1 MADRTEALMRDLDAP
16 RPIPA
21 RMRDRL
27 EGALISATLQP
38 ADENLLY
45 ILDRP
50 KRLPG
55 AMRERLTATLTGE
68 SEADIAERM
77 ALLNGPR
84 PLPAGTRSRLMTRLM
99 TRRDSSRMLRITAA
113 AAAAVLIMAG
123 TFALTVSRG
132 PSRDG
137 RRTVLGTQFTQT
149 PTSQPSTGVPNPTI
163 APTGK
168 TPSVNPPVS
177 QPPRTGAGNPTAP
190 APRSPDQAIPQPQP
204 TGQIGSG
211 FSGGT
216 ASDRGAPEG
225 AAAPGLSIGLLDPVL
240 TLVRNVLAA
249 LNAGTVATAPAAD
262 APKPPVA
269 ATPAQKASAKKTTT
283 AKPAATKP
291 KSSTPKP
298 AEQPKPLIELP
309 LLGGDGL
316 AVEVPVVELTLSL

>member
-1 MADRTEALMRDLDAP
+1 MADRTAALMRDLDAP

-21 RMRDRL
+21 SMRDRL
-27 EGALISATLQP
+27 EGALISATLEP

-50 KRLPG
+50 KRMPA

-68 SEADIAERM
+68 SDADIAERM
-77 ALLNGPR
+77 ALLDGPR
-84 PLPAGTRSRLMTRLM
+84 PLPSGMRSRLMTRLM

-132 PSRDG
+132 PSREG
-137 RRTVLGTQFTQT
+137 RPSVLGTQFTQT
-149 PTSQPSTGVPNPTI
+149 PTSQPSTGVPNPTV
-163 APTGK
+163 APTGN
-168 TPSVNPPVS
+168 TPSINPPVS
-177 QPPRTGAGNPTAP
+177 QPPRTGGNDPAAP
-190 APRSPDQAIPQPQP
+190 VPRSPDHAIPQPQP
-204 TGQIGSG
+204 TGGIDPG

-216 ASDRGAPEG
+216 ASDRGAPDQAG
-225 AAAPGLSIGLLDPVL
+225 APGLSIGLLDPVL
-240 TLVRNVLAA
+240 TLVRDVLAA
-249 LNAGTVATAPAAD
+249 LNSSTVARAPAAD
-262 APKPPVA
+262 APKPSVA
-269 ATPAQKASAKKTTT
+269 DKPAQKAAARKTAP

-298 AEQPKPLIELP
+298 AEQPKPLVDLP

-316 AVEVPVVELTLSL
+316 AMEVPVVELTLSL